1 MNVKL
6 SNSYEVSYGK
16 EGIFFLKKKKKFYI
30 AVDWEGANQEKQ
42 TLLQSRDPQA

>member
-1 MNVKL
+1 MR
-6 SNSYEVSYGK
+6 SHMGK
-16 EGIFFLKKKKKFYI
+16 RVFSSKKKKKFYI